1 MSSEVEAT
9 LENGRPVT
17 RRRPAEPQDHKP
29 KTTAKAAE
37 IADEEV
43 ITEFVF
49 EDYTYTGYGDNL
61 TGEVMEALEV
71 GALHVGVRA
80 LLGED
85 SDGWKHAKKLPVRK
99 LKALWEAWGNTAQ
112 SGNS

>member
-1 MSSEVEAT
+1 MSSDHEAAI
-9 LENGRPVT
+9 ENGRPVT
-17 RRRPAEPQDHKP
+17 RRRTAAPQDHKP
-29 KTTAKAAE
+29 KATAKAAE

-43 ITEFVF
+43 ITEF
-49 EDYTYTGYGDNL
+49 TYDGFTYVGYGDNL

-85 SDGWKHAKKLPVRK
+85 SEGWAHAKKLPVRK
-99 LKALWEAWGNTAQ
+99 LKGLWETWGETAQ
-112 SGNS
+112 AGNS